1 MTYRFTIL
9 GCGSSPGVP
18 RPNGDWGAC
27 DPSEPRNRRTRA
39 SMLVER
45 IGSEGRT
52 RVVIDTGPDFREQ
65 CIRNSVD
72 RLDAVVLT
80 HAHADHIHG
89 IDDIRTF
96 VLTSKRRMPVY
107 ADEHTYQRLYEG
119 FGYCFEKPAGSDYPP
134 ICEHRTIAHDTSF
147 AVEGPGGPIMFEPL
161 VQQHGAIRSLGFRI
175 GALAYCSDVSAIP
188 EKTAARMNDLDVLI
202 IDALQYREHPS
213 HFSVAQA
220 TEFSR
225 SVNPGRTVL
234 THMHT
239 PLDYRALRAELPETI
254 EPAYDGMAIELLGP
268 GAADVP

>member
-1 MTYRFTIL
+1 MTLRFTIL

-39 SMLVER
+39 ALLVER
-45 IGSEGRT
+45 VGSDGTT

-65 CIRNSVD
+65 CIRNGID

-96 VLTSKRRMPVY
+96 VLTSKRRMPVF
-107 ADEHTYQRLYEG
+107 ADERTYARLREG
-119 FGYCFEKPAGSDYPP
+119 FGYCFEKPVGSDYPP
-134 ICEHRTIAHDTSF
+134 ICEYREIVHGADFEIS
-147 AVEGPGGPIMFEPL
+147 GPGGAIRLDPL
-161 VQQHGAIRSLGFRI
+161 TQQHGTIESLGFRI
-175 GALAYCSDVSAIP
+175 ADLAYCSDVSAVP
-188 EKTAARMNDLDVLI
+188 DHTTARMRGLDVLI
-202 IDALQYREHPS
+202 VDALQYHEHPS

-220 TEFSR
+220 IKFAHSIAPR
-225 SVNPGRTVL
+225 RTML

-239 PLDYRALRAELPETI
+239 PLDYRTMKAELPDTI
-254 EPAYDGMAIELLGP
+254 EPAYDGMVVEIAEG
-268 GAADVP
+268 GSADVP